1 MRRRNERVL
10 YVRAG
15 ERGGG
20 VDLAGEYRKIKESCV
35 AKTQE
40 PGSKSNTAAGE
51 IDFKK
56 ACQKLV

>member
-1 MRRRNERVL
+1 MAYYTRIRVGAEEYGSLRWRNERVL

-40 PGSKSNTAAGE
+40 PGS
-51 IDFKK
+51 
-56 ACQKLV
+56 